1 MTCLQVKRMTLPLTT
16 ILIIDSC
23 HLGRGGGVT
32 AGDASTS
39 TTRDLK
45 IASLFHH
52 IWTDSAAPY
61 KRRHLHNLY
70 EPPPRY
76 LSLSRGGGVSKAG
89 QDTVNGAWC
98 LGRAQCMIWVY
109 LMYTRDAYYYRAHTG
124 K

>member
-1 MTCLQVKRMTLPLTT
+1 MTCLQVKRMTLTLTT

-52 IWTDSAAPY
+52 LWTDSAAPY
-61 KRRHLHNLY
+61 KKGISITY
-70 EPPPRY
+70 MSPPPP
-76 LSLSRGGGVSKAG
+76 LFISVEGGGGGGGCRRQVK
-89 QDTVNGAWC
+89 
-98 LGRAQCMIWVY
+98 
-109 LMYTRDAYYYRAHTG
+109 TRSTARGVLDARNA
-124 K
+124 